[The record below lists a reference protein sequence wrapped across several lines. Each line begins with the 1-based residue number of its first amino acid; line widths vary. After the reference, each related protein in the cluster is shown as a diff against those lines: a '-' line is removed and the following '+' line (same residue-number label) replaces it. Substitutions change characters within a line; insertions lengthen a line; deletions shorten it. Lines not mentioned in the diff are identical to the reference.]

1 MATRGLFWRKRRM
14 SSEKIV
20 ILGTG
25 YVGFPLA
32 VILARS
38 GFKVVGVDIKREVVR
53 GINSGNLPIREK
65 DIEDIFKEPVVRKN
79 LLASDVVE
87 DGDVYVISVP
97 TPLEKR
103 RKVADLSAVI
113 STTESIASHLKKG
126 NLVILESTVPPLTCR
141 ELITPIIEKRTGL
154 KVNEDVGLV
163 HCPERILPGN
173 VFEEIVKN
181 DRVIGS
187 LSDEACERA
196 KSIYGTFV
204 RGKIFLT
211 DDVTA
216 ELVKIM
222 ENTYRDVN
230 IALANEF
237 AMVAETLGVDAI
249 KVIELANAHPR
260 VDILRP
266 GIGVGGHCIP
276 VDPWFLTE
284 VDPVHTELIATARRV
299 NDSMPERTAARLRKL
314 VSDIEN
320 PRIVFVGMAYKAETD
335 DTRESPTTH
344 ISELLSKDGY
354 GVRLYDPLVS
364 GHGYQS
370 LVEVAKGA
378 DLLAILVP
386 HRVVLEELHAKESA
400 IKAAMR
406 TPRLVGF

>member
-1 MATRGLFWRKRRM
+1 M
-14 SSEKIV
+14 SSGKIV

-38 GFKVVGVDIKREVVR
+38 GFKVVGVEIKKEVVR

-65 DIEDIFKEPVVRKN
+65 ELEAIFKEPAVRKN
-79 LLASDVVE
+79 LVASEVVE

-113 STTESIASHLKKG
+113 AATGSIASHLKKG

-141 ELITPIIEKRTGL
+141 ELLTPIIEERTGL
-154 KVNEDVGLV
+154 RVNEDIGLV

-187 LSDEACERA
+187 LSEDARERA
-196 KSIYGTFV
+196 KALYGTFV
-204 RGKIFLT
+204 KGKIFLT

-237 AMVAETLGVDAI
+237 ALVAESLGVDAGRA
-249 KVIELANAHPR
+249 IEIANAHPR

-284 VDPVHTELIATARRV
+284 VDPAHTELIKTARRV
-299 NDSMPERTAARLRKL
+299 NDSMPLRTAARLRE
-314 VSDIEN
+314 VVADIPDPE
-320 PRIVFVGMAYKAETD
+320 ITVIGMTYKAETD
-335 DTRESPTTH
+335 DVRESPALFVA
-344 ISELLSKDGY
+344 ELLRKDGY
-354 GVRLYDPLVS
+354 RLRQYDPFVS
-364 GHGYQS
+364 EHGYAS
-370 LVEVAKGA
+370 LIDAAKGS
-378 DLLAILVP
+378 DLLAILVS
-386 HRVVLEELHAKESA
+386 HKKVLEELREKEKP
-400 IKAAMR
+400 IRAAMR
-406 TPRLVGF
+406 TPRIITF

>member
-1 MATRGLFWRKRRM
+1 MTE
-14 SSEKIV
+14 EKIV

-38 GFKVVGVDIKREVVR
+38 GFKVVGVDIRKEVVR
-53 GINSGNLPIREK
+53 GINSGDLPVKER
-65 DIEDIFKEPVVRKN
+65 DIEEFFKEREVRNN
-79 LLASDVVE
+79 LIASETVE
-87 DGDVYVISVP
+87 GGDVFVISVP

-103 RKVADLSAVI
+103 RKVADLSAVMAAI
-113 STTESIASHLKKG
+113 RSIAPHLRRG

-141 ELITPIIEKRTGL
+141 EVITPLIEKSTEL
-154 KVNEDVGLV
+154 KVNSDIGLV

-187 LSDEACERA
+187 ISEEARLRA
-196 KSIYGTFV
+196 KAIYGTFV
-204 RGKIFLT
+204 TGRIFLT

-237 AMVAETLGVDAI
+237 AMVAENLGIDALRA
-249 KVIELANAHPR
+249 IEIANAHPR
-260 VDILRP
+260 VDILHP

-284 VDPVHTELIATARRV
+284 VDPDHTQLIATARRI
-299 NDSMPERTAARLRKL
+299 NDSMPQRICAKLREA
-314 VSDIEN
+314 VADIAE
-320 PRIVFVGMAYKAETD
+320 PQIVIIGMAYKPETD
-335 DTRESPTTH
+335 DTRESPS
-344 ISELLSKDGY
+344 IQIAGQLRKEGY
-354 GVRLYDPLVS
+354 RLRQYDPMVPNRTYS
-364 GHGYQS
+364 S
-370 LVEVAKGA
+370 LAEAAKQA

-386 HRVVLEELHAKESA
+386 HLQVLEELRDKEEMV
-400 IKAAMR
+400 KHAMR
-406 TPRLVGF
+406 TPRIVTY

>member
-1 MATRGLFWRKRRM
+1 MGAPCGFAGWSTADCRVAARGLFRRKGRM

-38 GFKVVGVDIKREVVR
+38 GFKVVGVEIKKEVVR

-65 DIEDIFKEPVVRKN
+65 EIETIFKEPAVRKN
-79 LLASDVVE
+79 LLASEVVE

-113 STTESIASHLKKG
+113 MATESIASHLKKG

-141 ELITPIIEKRTGL
+141 DVITPIIEKRAGL
-154 KVNEDVGLV
+154 KVNEDIGLV

-187 LSDEACERA
+187 LSEQARDWA
-196 KSIYGTFV
+196 KRIYVTFV
-204 RGKIFLT
+204 KGKIFLT

-216 ELVKIM
+216 EVVKIM

-230 IALANEF
+230 IALANEV
-237 AMVAETLGVDAI
+237 AMVAESLGVDPLRAI
-249 KVIELANAHPR
+249 EIANAH
-260 VDILRP
+260 
-266 GIGVGGHCIP
+266 
-276 VDPWFLTE
+276 
-284 VDPVHTELIATARRV
+284 
-299 NDSMPERTAARLRKL
+299 
-314 VSDIEN
+314 
-320 PRIVFVGMAYKAETD
+320 
-335 DTRESPTTH
+335 
-344 ISELLSKDGY
+344 
-354 GVRLYDPLVS
+354 
-364 GHGYQS
+364 
-370 LVEVAKGA
+370 
-378 DLLAILVP
+378 
-386 HRVVLEELHAKESA
+386 
-400 IKAAMR
+400 
-406 TPRLVGF
+406 